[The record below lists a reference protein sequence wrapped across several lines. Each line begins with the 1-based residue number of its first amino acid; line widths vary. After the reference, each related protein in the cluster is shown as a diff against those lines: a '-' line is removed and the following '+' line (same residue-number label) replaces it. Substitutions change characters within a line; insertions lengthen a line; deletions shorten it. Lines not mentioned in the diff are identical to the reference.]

1 MSERGTNWDVGF
13 SLEER
18 GLGIMDRV
26 FLEFAYF
33 QSHAE
38 NLIVFV
44 QNSQSTARAENIG
57 AASIKGYEVS
67 WSATAWQHLR
77 LYGNYT
83 FQDAKNTSDTFSHGN
98 TLPGRPGNEVH
109 QGLELFNAYAKF
121 AYELDY
127 IAANFL
133 DRANAFK
140 VGHRLLHNLGL
151 TVLPF
156 GKRLKFTFEV
166 KNLTNNQIA
175 DFRGFPLPGRSYFG
189 TVEARF

>member
-1 MSERGTNWDVGF
+1 
-13 SLEER
+13 
-18 GLGIMDRV
+18 V

-33 QSHAE
+33 QSHAD

-44 QNSQSTARAENIG
+44 QTSQSVARAENIG
-57 AASIKGYEVS
+57 ASSIKGYEVS
-67 WSATAWQHLR
+67 WSGTAWQHLR

-83 FQDAKNTSDTFSHGN
+83 FQDAKDTSNTFSQGN
-98 TLPGRPGNEVH
+98 ILPGRPAHELH
-109 QGLELFNAYAKF
+109 QGLELFNASAKF
-121 AYELDY
+121 VYELDY

-140 VGHRLLHNLGL
+140 VDHRLLHNLSL

-156 GKRLKFTFEV
+156 GKRLKLTFEV
-166 KNLTNNQIA
+166 KNLTANQIA